1 MPTLGPR
8 SQIYLKRTVADLQPV
23 VRTTLSYPIE
33 ATDNLAVSQAICVS
47 GFLKKI
53 NSETASLEEIGLS
66 APLVLSGDLRAL
78 VRTYELPEVDALTI
92 GSPQV
97 ISGDFRTPVKTG
109 NDTLD
114 SLVISGLSVVE
125 GTFHGYPLIT
135 HTAYDNES
143 IQTNTLTIIGG
154 SLARV

>member
-1 MPTLGPR
+1 MPTLGPG
-8 SQIYLKRTVADLQPV
+8 SQIYLKRTVVDLQPV

-66 APLVLSGDLRAL
+66 APLLLSGDLRAL
-78 VRTYELPEVDALTI
+78 VRTYEHSEVDALTVGI
-92 GSPQV
+92 PQV
-97 ISGDFRTPVKTG
+97 MSGDFRTLVRTDD
-109 NDTLD
+109 DTLD
-114 SLVISGLSVVE
+114 SLVVSSLSPVE

-135 HTAYDNES
+135 HTVYDIES
-143 IQTNTLTIIGG
+143 IQTGTLTIIGG

>member
-47 GFLKKI
+47 GILRKV
-53 NSETASLEEIGLS
+53 NSETVSLEEIGLS
-66 APLVLSGDLRAL
+66 APLLLSGDLRAL
-78 VRTYELPEVDALTI
+78 VRTYELPEADALTVGI
-92 GSPQV
+92 PQV
-97 ISGDFRTPVKTG
+97 MSGDFSTLVRTG
-109 NDTLD
+109 DDTLD
-114 SLVISGLSVVE
+114 SLVVSPLSPVA

-135 HTAYDNES
+135 HTVYDIES
-143 IQTNTLTIIGG
+143 IQTGTLTIIGG

>member
-33 ATDNLAVSQAICVS
+33 AADDLETSQAICLS
-47 GFLKKI
+47 GVLKKV

-66 APLVLSGDLRAL
+66 APLVLSGDLRSL
-78 VRTYELPEVDALTI
+78 VRTYELPDADALTVGI
-92 GSPQV
+92 PQ
-97 ISGDFRTPVKTG
+97 IMSGDFRTLVRTG
-109 NDTLD
+109 DDTLD
-114 SLVISGLSVVE
+114 SLVVSPLSPVE

-135 HTAYDNES
+135 HTVYDIES
-143 IQTNTLTIIGG
+143 IQTGTLTIIGG

>member
-33 ATDNLAVSQAICVS
+33 AVDDLETSQAICLS
-47 GFLKKI
+47 GVLKKV
-53 NSETASLEEIGLS
+53 NSETSSLEAIGLS

-78 VRTYELPEVDALTI
+78 VRTYEFPEVDALTVGI
-92 GSPQV
+92 PQV
-97 ISGDFRTPVKTG
+97 MSGDFRTLVRTG
-109 NDTLD
+109 GDTLD
-114 SLVISGLSVVE
+114 SFAVSVPSLVE

-135 HTAYDNES
+135 HTAYDIES

>member
-8 SQIYLKRTVADLQPV
+8 SQIYLKRTVEDLQPV

-33 ATDNLAVSQAICVS
+33 ATDTLGVSQAICVS

-66 APLVLSGDLRAL
+66 APLLLSGDLRAV
-78 VRTYELPEVDALTI
+78 VRTYELPGGDALI
-92 GSPQV
+92 VGVPQV
-97 ISGDFRTPVKTG
+97 MSGGFRTLVRTG
-109 NDTLD
+109 DDTLD
-114 SLVISGLSVVE
+114 SLAVSVPSLVE

-135 HTAYDNES
+135 HTAYDIES

>member
-66 APLVLSGDLRAL
+66 APLLLSGDLRAL
-78 VRTYELPEVDALTI
+78 VRAYEHSEVDALTVGI
-92 GSPQV
+92 PQV
-97 ISGDFRTPVKTG
+97 MSGDFRTLVRTG
-109 NDTLD
+109 GDTLD
-114 SLVISGLSVVE
+114 SLAVSLPSPVE

-135 HTAYDNES
+135 HTVYDIES
-143 IQTNTLTIIGG
+143 IQTGTLTIIGG

>member
-33 ATDNLAVSQAICVS
+33 ATDSLAVSQAICLS
-47 GFLKKI
+47 GTLRATI
-53 NSETASLEEIGLS
+53 RDVPILEEIGLS
-66 APLVLSGDLRAL
+66 TPLVLSGDLRTL
-78 VRTYELPEVDALTI
+78 VRTYEHPEVDALTVGI
-92 GSPQV
+92 PQV
-97 ISGDFRTPVKTG
+97 DFRTTG
-109 NDTLD
+109 DAALD
-114 SLVISGLSVVE
+114 SFAFSLPSPVG

-135 HTAYDNES
+135 HTVYDIES
-143 IQTNTLTIIGG
+143 IQTGTPTIIGG

>member
-33 ATDNLAVSQAICVS
+33 AADDLETSQAICLS
-47 GFLKKI
+47 GTLRATI
-53 NSETASLEEIGLS
+53 RDVPILEEIGLS
-66 APLVLSGDLRAL
+66 APSLLAGNLCAL
-78 VRTYELPEVDALTI
+78 VRTYELPDVDALTVS
-92 GSPQV
+92 SPQV
-97 ISGDFRTPVKTG
+97 MSGDFRTLVRIG
-109 NDTLD
+109 GDTLD
-114 SLVISGLSVVE
+114 SFAVSVPSLVE